1 MAADGVCPTLL
12 LNLRPIKLK
21 HIEGVKAEKSRH
33 MNKPILAQIARLRL
47 LVGFLGE
54 KSQFN
59 WWPSSFFTPSSR
71 AFLSPIFSKTVF
83 IAQYQGVKEAA
94 SRVHDERIG
103 VGTVYHLFRLPENVE
118 QALFNSLHDPQFAD
132 PLGVPLQEKAQ
143 ALESLAT
150 LADASPEHREGPV
163 LIGDID
169 ELITGRNLGILAHHY
184 RSAFARGTEA
194 YPYYV
199 GKK

>member
-1 MAADGVCPTLL
+1 
-12 LNLRPIKLK
+12 
-21 HIEGVKAEKSRH
+21 
-33 MNKPILAQIARLRL
+33 MNKQTLAQIARLRL

-71 AFLSPIFSKTVF
+71 AFLSPIFSNAAF

-118 QALFNSLHDPQFAD
+118 QALFHSLRNPQCID
-132 PLGVPLQEKAQ
+132 PLHLQLQEKEPI
-143 ALESLAT
+143 LKSLAT
-150 LADASPEHREGPV
+150 LADSSPEDREGPV

-169 ELITGRNLGILAHHY
+169 ELIVGKKLGILAHHY
-184 RSAFARGTEA
+184 CSAFTRGTEA
-194 YPYYV
+194 YPYYL
-199 GKK
+199 GRK

>member
-1 MAADGVCPTLL
+1 
-12 LNLRPIKLK
+12 
-21 HIEGVKAEKSRH
+21 
-33 MNKPILAQIARLRL
+33 
-47 LVGFLGE
+47 
-54 KSQFN
+54 
-59 WWPSSFFTPSSR
+59 
-71 AFLSPIFSKTVF
+71 
-83 IAQYQGVKEAA
+83 
-94 SRVHDERIG
+94 VHDERIG